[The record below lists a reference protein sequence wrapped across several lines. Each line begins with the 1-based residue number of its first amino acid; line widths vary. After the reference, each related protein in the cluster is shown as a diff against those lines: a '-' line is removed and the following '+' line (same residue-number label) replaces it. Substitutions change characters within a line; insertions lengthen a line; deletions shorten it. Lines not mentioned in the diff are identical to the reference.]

1 MAALLPVRMPQVAQ
15 GIPRCLGHNYAA
27 LPAVSMRL
35 SLHVA
40 LRCKRAQVE
49 VMLRRCVFFN
59 IATATPSAALFL
71 ARSGKTSLRAHSEA

>member
-49 VMLRRCVFFN
+49 VMLRRCVFFQHRN
-59 IATATPSAALFL
+59 RDTFGGAIPSTFGQDLSV
-71 ARSGKTSLRAHSEA
+71 RSL